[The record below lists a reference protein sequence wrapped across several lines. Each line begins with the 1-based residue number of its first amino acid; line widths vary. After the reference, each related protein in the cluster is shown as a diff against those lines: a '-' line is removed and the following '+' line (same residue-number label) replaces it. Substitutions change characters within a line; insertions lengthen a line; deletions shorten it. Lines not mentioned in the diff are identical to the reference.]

1 MCLDKNNVP
10 SKGAPDFA
18 EKNTSVR
25 NITYTMST
33 LLPGGET
40 LQAYHHHTLQ
50 KRFSAAQSPPRR
62 DKWHQQLGTT
72 RHLRGVRRGR
82 VLVRSGLTSCCMA
95 RLTEMEWRAAGKKP
109 EPQLTG
115 GWPKLQ
121 GQRNYPRT
129 PKKITTWE
137 VLP

>member
-1 MCLDKNNVP
+1 MAPTAWHHQAP
-10 SKGAPDFA
+10 SWGQKWKGACRIRAD
-18 EKNTSVR
+18 
-25 NITYTMST
+25 
-33 LLPGGET
+33 LLLCG
-40 LQAYHHHTLQ
+40 QA
-50 KRFSAAQSPPRR
+50 
-62 DKWHQQLGTT
+62 D
-72 RHLRGVRRGR
+72 
-82 VLVRSGLTSCCMA
+82 
-95 RLTEMEWRAAGKKP
+95 EMEWQAAGKKP